1 MLCALGARSPGCLQT
16 SLKIMAGDVCHNY
29 AKYFDNDVLT
39 FGNDFDYFMGAI
51 KHLVTISNYSTTK
64 NYLLLR

>member
-1 MLCALGARSPGCLQT
+1 MLQINDIQKHK
-16 SLKIMAGDVCHNY
+16 SLYMAGDVCQNY

-39 FGNDFDYFMGAI
+39 LGNDSDYFMGTI

-64 NYLLLR
+64 KNNLLLR